1 MNLLDLLNAEAF
13 RFGSVSATWVEL
25 TAFVLALVMVAM
37 NIRERIWG
45 WPLAIASS
53 ALYLVVFWHS
63 GLYADACLQAAFIT
77 LAAWG
82 WLQWLLGHRDDG
94 SPLHP
99 ARLSRRHAMAC
110 VGAGVFLWLV
120 IGVVLARYTDST
132 VVWWDAFTTA
142 ASLVGQ
148 YLLGRK
154 FLANWAVWLLVNVV
168 STGLY
173 AVKGLWL
180 TVVLYALFAALS
192 VVGWRAWQRRMVGTS
207 SKPASSS
214 ARVAV

>member
-1 MNLLDLLNAEAF
+1 MNLVDLLGAQAF
-13 RFGSVSATWVEL
+13 HYGAVSATWLEL
-25 TAFVLALVMVAM
+25 IAFVLALLMVAM

-45 WPLAIASS
+45 WPLAMASS
-53 ALYLVVFWHS
+53 ALYLLVFWHS
-63 GLYADACLQAAFIT
+63 GLYADACLQAAFVL

-82 WLQWLLGHRDDG
+82 WAQWLLGHREDG
-94 SPLHP
+94 SRLEP
-99 ARLSRRHAMAC
+99 ARLAPRHALAC
-110 VGAGVFLWLV
+110 VAVGGLLWLLV
-120 IGVVLARYTDST
+120 GLALARYTDST

-154 FLANWAVWLLVNVV
+154 FIANWAVWLLVNVV

-192 VVGWRAWQRRMVGTS
+192 IAGWRAWQRRLGGS
-207 SKPASSS
+207 RARNPA
-214 ARVAV
+214 AA

>member
-1 MNLLDLLNAEAF
+1 VSLLDLLNADAF
-13 RFGSVSATWVEL
+13 RFGAVSATWLEL
-25 TAFVLALVMVAM
+25 TAFILALVMVAM

-45 WPLAIASS
+45 WPLAIVSS

-63 GLYADACLQAAFIT
+63 GLYADACLQAAFIA
-77 LAAWG
+77 LAGWG

-94 SPLHP
+94 SSLHP
-99 ARLSRRHAMAC
+99 ARLSRRHATVC
-110 VGAGVFLWLV
+110 VGAGAFLWLV
-120 IGVVLARYTDST
+120 IGVMLARYTDST

-154 FLANWAVWLLVNVV
+154 FLANWAVWLVVNVV

-192 VVGWRAWQRRMVGTS
+192 VVGWRAWQRRLAGM
-207 SKPASSS
+207 SSS
-214 ARVAV
+214 AAASAIAAA